1 MSKTEKDVAREL
13 ASAFSEDELVPTTQT
28 TEWSMS
34 FKSQN
39 GEDEF
44 GTLKRIFGI
53 RESARGLFEAATGG
67 NGNEKQKIL
76 TLHSSSLLAFLCFND
91 IANHPIT
98 IDGIVYDDGTVY
110 NDGTVYDEVMFEV
123 KNNVINN
130 SPGKSNIDVLLMGEN
145 RKKLLFLESKFTEYL
160 SGGKVFLSP
169 ERYKEFYDL
178 LLDKLDL
185 PFKASFNKVNH
196 KPDKSHSEPFVTEEY
211 CLINKNNV
219 RTSEYIGGIKQ
230 AFSHLLGIA
239 TGPAKKQTKGNED
252 YTSTL
257 LENADEIKFASIVL
271 NCDNDKFDDYKKLYK
286 KVFENSE
293 VILETIKEVL
303 PESEIKLTIVS
314 ELLEYQKDVF
324 QRNNL
329 SDEVRNFYNKVNDSN
344 ISFSNGK

>member
-98 IDGIVYDDGTVY
+98 IDGIVYD
-110 NDGTVYDEVMFEV
+110 EVMFEV
-123 KNNVINN
+123 KNDVIDA
-130 SPGKSNIDVLLMGEN
+130 SLGKPSNIDVLLMGDN

-160 SGGKVFLSP
+160 SGGKVTLSNKY
-169 ERYKEFYDL
+169 RDL
-178 LLDKLDL
+178 YIKLQKLNL
-185 PFKASFNKVNH
+185 PFNIKFINVLQESDNSH
-196 KPDKSHSEPFVTEEY
+196 KEPDIKEGIRLYTEE
-211 CLINKNNV
+211 K
-219 RTSEYIGGIKQ
+219 TSEYLYGIKQ

-252 YTSTL
+252 YTRSL
-257 LENADEIKFASIVL
+257 LENADEIKFASIVF
-271 NCDNDKFDDYKKLYK
+271 NCDNKKFDDYKLLYES
-286 KVFENSE
+286 VFENSD
-293 VILETIKEVL
+293 VIKDTIKDVL
-303 PESEIKLTIVS
+303 KKRELKLTIVPH
-314 ELLEYQKDVF
+314 LLQYQEVF
-324 QRNNL
+324 QANFL
-329 SDEVRNFYNKVNDSN
+329 HEKVREFYRVANATSEKS
-344 ISFSNGK
+344 

>member
-98 IDGIVYDDGTVY
+98 IDGIVYNDGTVY
-110 NDGTVYDEVMFEV
+110 NEVMFEV

-160 SGGKVFLSP
+160 SGGKVTLSP
-169 ERYKEFYDL
+169 HRYEEFYSML
-178 LLDKLDL
+178 TEKNNFRFSAGYL
-185 PFKASFNKVNH
+185 PVNS
-196 KPDKSHSEPFVTEEY
+196 KTDKSQKTQY
-211 CLINKNNV
+211 ALYKGKK
-219 RTSEYIGGIKQ
+219 TSEYLEGIKQ

-252 YTSTL
+252 YTSSL
-257 LENADEIKFASIVL
+257 LENADEIKFASIVF
-271 NCDNDKFDDYKKLYK
+271 NCDNDKFEKYDDLYK
-286 KVFENSE
+286 SVFENSD
-293 VILETIKEVL
+293 VIKDTIKDVL
-303 PESEIKLTIVS
+303 KKRELKLTIVPH
-314 ELLEYQKDVF
+314 LLQYQEVF
-324 QRNNL
+324 QASFL
-329 SDEVRNFYNKVNDSN
+329 HDKVREFYRVANATFVKS
-344 ISFSNGK
+344 

>member
-110 NDGTVYDEVMFEV
+110 NEVMFEV

-160 SGGKVFLSP
+160 SGGKVTLSP
-169 ERYKEFYDL
+169 HRYEEFYSML
-178 LLDKLDL
+178 TEKNNFRFSAGYL
-185 PFKASFNKVNH
+185 PVNS
-196 KPDKSHSEPFVTEEY
+196 KTDKSQKTQY
-211 CLINKNNV
+211 ALYKGKK
-219 RTSEYIGGIKQ
+219 TSEYLEGIKQ

-252 YTSTL
+252 YTSSL
-257 LENADEIKFASIVL
+257 LENADEIKFASIVF
-271 NCDNDKFDDYKKLYK
+271 NCDNDKFKKYDDLYK
-286 KVFENSE
+286 SVFENSD
-293 VILETIKEVL
+293 VIKETIKEVL
-303 PESEIKLTIVS
+303 PKSEIKLTIVPH
-314 ELLEYQKDVF
+314 LLQYQEVF
-324 QRNNL
+324 QANFL
-329 SDEVRNFYNKVNDSN
+329 HEKVREFYRVANATSAKS
-344 ISFSNGK
+344 

>member
-98 IDGIVYDDGTVY
+98 IDGIVYNDGTVY
-110 NDGTVYDEVMFEV
+110 NEVMFEV

-160 SGGKVFLSP
+160 SGGKVTLSP
-169 ERYKEFYDL
+169 HRYEEFYSML
-178 LLDKLDL
+178 TEKNNFRFSAGYL
-185 PFKASFNKVNH
+185 PVNS
-196 KPDKSHSEPFVTEEY
+196 KTDKSQKTQY
-211 CLINKNNV
+211 ALYKGKK
-219 RTSEYIGGIKQ
+219 TSEYLEGIKQ

-252 YTSTL
+252 YTSSL
-257 LENADEIKFASIVL
+257 LENADEIKFASIVF
-271 NCDNDKFDDYKKLYK
+271 NCDNDKFEKYDDLYK
-286 KVFENSE
+286 SVFENSD
-293 VILETIKEVL
+293 VIKDTIKDVL
-303 PESEIKLTIVS
+303 KKRELKLTIVPH
-314 ELLEYQKDVF
+314 LLQYQEVF
-324 QRNNL
+324 QANFL
-329 SDEVRNFYNKVNDSN
+329 HDKVREFYRVANATFVKS
-344 ISFSNGK
+344 

>member
-98 IDGIVYDDGTVY
+98 IDGIVYD
-110 NDGTVYDEVMFEV
+110 EVMFEV
-123 KNNVINN
+123 KNDVIDA
-130 SPGKSNIDVLLMGEN
+130 SLGKPSNIDVLLMGDN

-160 SGGKVFLSP
+160 SGGKVTLSNKY
-169 ERYKEFYDL
+169 RDL
-178 LLDKLDL
+178 YIKLQKLNL
-185 PFKASFNKVNH
+185 PFNIKFINVLQESDNSH
-196 KPDKSHSEPFVTEEY
+196 KEPDIKEGIRLYTEE
-211 CLINKNNV
+211 K
-219 RTSEYIGGIKQ
+219 TSEYLYGIKQ

-252 YTSTL
+252 YTRSL
-257 LENADEIKFASIVL
+257 LENADEIKFASIVF
-271 NCDNDKFDDYKKLYK
+271 NCDNDKFEKYDDLYK
-286 KVFENSE
+286 SVFENSD
-293 VILETIKEVL
+293 VIKDTIKDVL
-303 PESEIKLTIVS
+303 KKRELKLTIVPH
-314 ELLEYQKDVF
+314 LLQYQEVF
-324 QRNNL
+324 QANFL
-329 SDEVRNFYNKVNDSN
+329 HEKVREFYRVANATSEKS
-344 ISFSNGK
+344 

>member
-98 IDGIVYDDGTVY
+98 IDGIVYD
-110 NDGTVYDEVMFEV
+110 EVMFEV

-130 SPGKSNIDVLLMGEN
+130 SPGKSNIDVLLMGEK

-160 SGGKVFLSP
+160 SGGKVTLSP
-169 ERYKEFYDL
+169 HRYEEFYSML
-178 LLDKLDL
+178 TEKNNFRFSAGYL
-185 PFKASFNKVNH
+185 PVNS
-196 KPDKSHSEPFVTEEY
+196 KTDKSQKTQY
-211 CLINKNNV
+211 ALYKGKK
-219 RTSEYIGGIKQ
+219 TSEYLEGIKQ

-252 YTSTL
+252 YTRSL
-257 LENADEIKFASIVL
+257 LENADEIKFASIVF
-271 NCDNDKFDDYKKLYK
+271 NCDNKKFDDYKLLYES
-286 KVFENSE
+286 VFENSD
-293 VILETIKEVL
+293 VIKDTIKDVL
-303 PESEIKLTIVS
+303 KKRELKLTIVPH
-314 ELLEYQKDVF
+314 LLQYQEVF
-324 QRNNL
+324 QANFL
-329 SDEVRNFYNKVNDSN
+329 HEKVREFYRVANATSEKS
-344 ISFSNGK
+344 

>member
-91 IANHPIT
+91 VANHPIT
-98 IDGIVYDDGTVY
+98 ITISDDK
-110 NDGTVYDEVMFEV
+110 TVYDEVMFEV
-123 KNNVINN
+123 KNNVINE
-130 SPGKSNIDVLLMGEN
+130 SGTPSNIDVLLMGEN

-160 SGGKVFLSP
+160 SGGKVTLSNKY
-169 ERYKEFYDL
+169 RDL
-178 LLDKLDL
+178 YIKLQKLNL
-185 PFKASFNKVNH
+185 PFNIKFINVLQESDNSH
-196 KPDKSHSEPFVTEEY
+196 KEPDIKEEIRLYTEE
-211 CLINKNNV
+211 K
-219 RTSEYIGGIKQ
+219 TSEYLYGIKQ

-252 YTSTL
+252 YTSSL
-257 LENADEIKFASIVL
+257 LENADEIKFASIVF
-271 NCDNDKFDDYKKLYK
+271 NCDNDKFEKYDDLYK
-286 KVFENSE
+286 SVFENSD
-293 VILETIKEVL
+293 VIKDTIKDVL
-303 PESEIKLTIVS
+303 KKRELKLTIVPH
-314 ELLEYQKDVF
+314 LLQYQEVF
-324 QRNNL
+324 QANFL
-329 SDEVRNFYNKVNDSN
+329 HEKVREFYRVANATSAKS
-344 ISFSNGK
+344 

>member
-91 IANHPIT
+91 VANNPIK
-98 IDGIVYDDGTVY
+98 IDNTVY
-110 NDGTVYDEVMFEV
+110 NEVMFEV

-160 SGGKVFLSP
+160 SGGKVTLSP
-169 ERYKEFYDL
+169 HRYEEFYSML
-178 LLDKLDL
+178 TEKNNFRFSAGYL
-185 PFKASFNKVNH
+185 PVNS
-196 KPDKSHSEPFVTEEY
+196 KTDKSQKTQY
-211 CLINKNNV
+211 ALYKGKK
-219 RTSEYIGGIKQ
+219 TSEYLEAIKQ

-252 YTSTL
+252 YTRSL
-257 LENADEIKFASIVL
+257 LENADEIKFASIVF
-271 NCDNDKFDDYKKLYK
+271 NCDNDKFEKYDDLYK
-286 KVFENSE
+286 SVFENSD
-293 VILETIKEVL
+293 VIKDTIKDVL
-303 PESEIKLTIVS
+303 KKRELKLTIVPH
-314 ELLEYQKDVF
+314 LLQYQEVF
-324 QRNNL
+324 QANFL
-329 SDEVRNFYNKVNDSN
+329 HEKVREFYRVANATSEKS
-344 ISFSNGK
+344 

>member
-110 NDGTVYDEVMFEV
+110 NEVMFEV

-160 SGGKVFLSP
+160 SGGKVTLSP
-169 ERYKEFYDL
+169 HRYEEFYSML
-178 LLDKLDL
+178 TEKNNFRFSAGYL
-185 PFKASFNKVNH
+185 PVNS
-196 KPDKSHSEPFVTEEY
+196 KTDKSQKTQY
-211 CLINKNNV
+211 ALYKGKK
-219 RTSEYIGGIKQ
+219 TSEYLEGIKQ

-252 YTSTL
+252 YTSSL
-257 LENADEIKFASIVL
+257 LENADEIKFASIVF
-271 NCDNDKFDDYKKLYK
+271 NCDNDKFEKYDDLYK
-286 KVFENSE
+286 SVFENSD
-293 VILETIKEVL
+293 VIKDTIKDVL
-303 PESEIKLTIVS
+303 KKRELKLTIVPH
-314 ELLEYQKDVF
+314 LLQYQEVF
-324 QRNNL
+324 QANFPH
-329 SDEVRNFYNKVNDSN
+329 EKVREFYRVANATSAKS
-344 ISFSNGK
+344 